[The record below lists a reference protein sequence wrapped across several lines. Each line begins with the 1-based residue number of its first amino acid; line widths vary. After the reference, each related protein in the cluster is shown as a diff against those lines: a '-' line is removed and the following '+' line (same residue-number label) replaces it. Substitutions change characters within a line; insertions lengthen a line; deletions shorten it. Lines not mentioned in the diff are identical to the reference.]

1 MLQNIT
7 NRASMKVA
15 ELREQADQLIQEM
28 WNEVENSLLHLSDDE
43 KREKASEYGIVYVY
57 RASEQKKNEVESL
70 QQSIVFS

>member
-28 WNEVENSLLHLSDDE
+28 WNEVENSLVHLSDEE

-57 RASEQKKNEVESL
+57 RASEQKKMEVESL